1 MAINKGFETERE
13 IISNLNNK
21 KITSLPFEY
30 KKLMINLYKNIDGE
44 NELIECAKKEGIGL
58 EKKNDLTIK
67 FQNKSVNLSIKSG
80 SANSVHQEN
89 IDSFVEFLNS
99 KKTLE
104 SERKNLIYEFHWCDG
119 TLNNTGKIEDRK
131 SKVEYKKT
139 HRDKYTR
146 YMNVLREY
154 KKEIFFRVFTGS
166 ENQPDYT
173 VYFKKGVFFVLDF
186 KYLLSKHLNTRET
199 DNNLG
204 ILTVQNWNACL
215 QGQDLKGSKHR
226 NDIQFKCK
234 DFARHLIE

>member
-1 MAINKGFETERE
+1 MAINKGFEIERE

-21 KITSLPFEY
+21 KITSLPIEY
-30 KKLMINLYKNIDGE
+30 KKLMANLYKNIGGE
-44 NELIECAKKEGIGL
+44 NDLIKCTKKEGIGL
-58 EKKNDLTIK
+58 EKKNDLTIE
-67 FQNKSVNLSIKSG
+67 FRNKTVNLSIKSG

-89 IDSFVEFLNS
+89 IHSFIDFLNS

-104 SERKNLIYEFHWCDG
+104 GDRKNLIYEFHWCDG

-131 SKVEYKKT
+131 SKVEYKNT
-139 HRDKYTR
+139 HRDKYIR

-173 VYFKKGVFFVLDF
+173 VYFKTGAFFVLDF
-186 KYLLSKHLNTRET
+186 KYLLNRHLET
-199 DNNLG
+199 KESDNNLG

-234 DFARHLIE
+234 DFVRHLIE

>member
-1 MAINKGFETERE
+1 MAINKGFEIERE

-21 KITSLPFEY
+21 KITSLPIEY
-30 KKLMINLYKNIDGE
+30 KKLMSNLYKNIGGKND
-44 NELIECAKKEGIGL
+44 LIKCAKKEGIGL
-58 EKKNDLTIK
+58 EKKNDLTIE
-67 FQNKSVNLSIKSG
+67 FQNKTVNLSIKSG

-89 IDSFVEFLNS
+89 IHSFIDFLNS

-104 SERKNLIYEFHWCDG
+104 GDRKNLIYEFHWCDG

-131 SKVEYKKT
+131 SKVEYKNT
-139 HRDKYTR
+139 YRDKYIR

-173 VYFKKGVFFVLDF
+173 VYFKKGTFFVLDF
-186 KYLLSKHLNTRET
+186 KYLLNKHLET
-199 DNNLG
+199 KESDNNLG

-215 QGQDLKGSKHR
+215 QGQDLKGRKHR

-234 DFARHLIE
+234 DIARHLIE

>member
-1 MAINKGFETERE
+1 MSINKGFEIERE
-13 IISNLNNK
+13 IISNLNNQ
-21 KITSLPFEY
+21 KITLLPIEY
-30 KKLMINLYKNIDGE
+30 KKLMANLFKNIGGE
-44 NELIECAKKEGIGL
+44 NELIKCEKKEGTGL

-89 IDSFVEFLNS
+89 IHSFIEFLNS
-99 KKTLE
+99 KKELE
-104 SERKNLIYEFHWCDG
+104 IERKNLIYEFHWCDG
-119 TLNNTGKIEDRK
+119 TLDNTGKIEDRK

-139 HRDKYTR
+139 HKDKYAR
-146 YMNVLREY
+146 YMNILREY

-166 ENQPDYT
+166 ENPPDYT

-186 KYLLSKHLNTRET
+186 KDLLSKHLNTKES
-199 DNNLG
+199 DSNLG

>member
-1 MAINKGFETERE
+1 MSINKGFEIERE
-13 IISNLNNK
+13 IISNLNNQ
-21 KITSLPFEY
+21 KITLLPIEY
-30 KKLMINLYKNIDGE
+30 KKLMANLFKNIGGE
-44 NELIECAKKEGIGL
+44 NELIKCEKKEGTGL

-89 IDSFVEFLNS
+89 IHSFIEFLNS
-99 KKTLE
+99 KKELE
-104 SERKNLIYEFHWCDG
+104 IERKNLIYEFHWCDG
-119 TLNNTGKIEDRK
+119 TLDNTGKIEDRK

-139 HRDKYTR
+139 HKDKYAR
-146 YMNVLREY
+146 YMNILREY

-166 ENQPDYT
+166 ENPPDYT
-173 VYFKKGVFFVLDF
+173 VYFKTGIFFVLDF
-186 KYLLSKHLNTRET
+186 KDLLSKHLNTKES
-199 DNNLG
+199 DSNLG